1 MRVAAHLQGPPSGR
15 PFLLPLPWYFLAMMR
30 HTLTVAAL
38 LAGAASASAQGP
50 SADWRTAVTP
60 HFRVHYTAPAE
71 AWALRA
77 AAKLEAVRA
86 RVIAEVGYAPPQV
99 VDIVVSDPVAQ
110 ANGMA
115 LPLLG
120 SPRIVLWTS
129 PPGPASGIGSYTDW
143 TELLTVHEE
152 THLVHMLRPSRSPV
166 QRLAEALLPVG
177 PIALKAPR
185 WVDEG
190 YATLVEGK
198 LTGSGRPNGDL
209 RAAILRQ
216 RARAGTLPTYEQ
228 MASDSQSW
236 LGMSMA
242 YLAGSAYLEWLVERS
257 GPDTLKRL
265 WARMTARESRSFDA
279 AFEGVFGEPP
289 ARLYER
295 FCADLTWRAVE
306 AERRLGPTAV
316 EGEVWQKLAWT
327 TGEPAVSAD
336 GTKLAVVVRDRTRP
350 SRLVVWSTGPDVEA
364 ERKWK
369 EQVER
374 RLGRDPDDVA
384 PVRSRP
390 LPRKPLRELATR
402 NGAEPF
408 TPRFLADDTAI
419 VFVRFETDGEG
430 FLHPDL
436 FRWETE
442 TGDVRRITRFA
453 DVREADPSPD
463 GTWALAV
470 RNRHGLSQLVRVDL
484 ATGEVADITP
494 PSVEVVYAQ
503 PRVSPD
509 GTRVAFARHRDGE
522 WKLVVRELAG
532 GREIVLPTPGRAIL
546 AYPAW
551 SGNGRTVFAS
561 LGSQGFIDV
570 VSWPGDGAGSPV
582 AVTRTTGAALAPA
595 PAPDGSAVYF
605 LALNADGLDL
615 RRLDLRA
622 SAPPEPRPSTAD
634 LAPAV
639 RPAAPAAPLP
649 LAATGAVA
657 SGGYGLGR
665 QEPAVI
671 AGGSVSPSSS
681 AWELGARLGDVVGRL
696 DVTAVGGGGSGA
708 GPRGGSFAAAW
719 RGWPVTVSL
728 QLFETRERP
737 SEQGVSVPG
746 IGTSLDVDRR
756 GVEIAASWQRRWDT
770 GGLDAGGGALLGS
783 VEPVGSDSL
792 DRTVGFVTVRATD
805 TPSIGQ
811 WRFPH
816 LLEARLEAGRTGD
829 DSWRRSGGRFEVGV
843 VRDGD
848 GLLISYERNA
858 VRDAAGPPER
868 LQLGGLDSSLLPES
882 ALVARIPV
890 PALPVG
896 TLVGDEHE
904 GERATILLGGLPLF
918 FERHR
923 MWDDGGPRG
932 DWLRLAGLEWDIASG
947 PVPLVKL
954 PGFRLT
960 LGVARVLDD
969 PLKGRTEAWLAL
981 AWRP

>member
-1 MRVAAHLQGPPSGR
+1 
-15 PFLLPLPWYFLAMMR
+15 MMR
-30 HTLTVAAL
+30 HALSVAVL
-38 LAGAASASAQGP
+38 LAGATSASAQEP
-50 SADWRTAVTP
+50 SADWRTFETP
-60 HFRVHYTAPAE
+60 HFRIHYTAPAE
-71 AWALRA
+71 AWALHATAR
-77 AAKLEAVRA
+77 LEAVRD

-99 VDIVVSDPVAQ
+99 VDVVVSDPIAQ

-115 LPLLG
+115 LPLLV
-120 SPRIVLWTS
+120 SPRMVLWTS
-129 PPGPASGIGSYTDW
+129 PPGPASGIGFYTDW

-152 THLVHMLRPSRSPV
+152 THLVHLLRPSRNPV

-209 RAAILRQ
+209 RAAILRH
-216 RARAGTLPTYEQ
+216 RARAGALPTYEQ

-257 GPDTLKRL
+257 GPESLKHL
-265 WARMTARESRSFDA
+265 WARMTARESRSFGA

-295 FCADLTWRAVE
+295 FCAELTWRAVE

-327 TGEPAVSAD
+327 TGEPAVSGDAK
-336 GTKLAVVVRDRTRP
+336 KLALVVRDRTRP
-350 SRLVVWSTGPDVEA
+350 SRLVVWSTGEDDEG

-369 EQVER
+369 ARIEGQ
-374 RLGRDPDDVA
+374 LKRDPEDVA
-384 PVRSRP
+384 PVRAQP
-390 LPRKPLRELATR
+390 LPRKPLRELVTR

-408 TPRFLADDTAI
+408 TPRFLRDGKTI
-419 VFVRFETDGEG
+419 LFVRFETDPEG

-442 TGDVRRITRFA
+442 AGGVHRITRFA

-463 GTWALAV
+463 GAWAVGV
-470 RNRHGLSQLVRVDL
+470 RNRHGLSQLVKVDL
-484 ATGEVADITP
+484 ATGAVSEVTQ
-494 PSVEVVYAQ
+494 PSVDVVCAQ

-509 GTRVAFARHRDGE
+509 GTTVAFVRHEGGA
-522 WKLVVRELAG
+522 WKLVLRELVG
-532 GREIVLPTPGRAIL
+532 GREIVLPSPDGATV

-551 SGNGRTVFAS
+551 GAGGKAVFAS
-561 LGSQGFIDV
+561 LGTQGFIDV
-570 VSWPGDGAGSPV
+570 VSWPVGGTGAPA

-595 PAPDGSAVYF
+595 PTPEGSAVYF

-615 RRLDLRA
+615 RRLELPV
-622 SAPPEPRPSTAD
+622 SPAPEARPSLAD
-634 LAPAV
+634 LAPAA
-639 RPAAPAAPLP
+639 RPVAPPPPPP
-649 LAATGAVA
+649 LAATEVA
-657 SGGYGLGR
+657 ASRAYGLGR

-671 AGGSVSPSSS
+671 VGGSAAPSAS

-696 DVTAVGGGGSGA
+696 DVAAIVGGGGGA
-708 GPRGGSFAAAW
+708 GPRGGTLAAAW

-728 QLFETRERP
+728 QLFGTRERP
-737 SEQGVSVPG
+737 SEQPTSVPG
-746 IGTSLDVDRR
+746 IGTALDVDRS
-756 GVEIAASWQRRWDT
+756 GGEISASWQRSWDT
-770 GGLDAGGGALLGS
+770 GGLEVGGGALLGRLD
-783 VEPVGSDSL
+783 PVGGDSL
-792 DRTVGFVTVRATD
+792 DRHVGFATVRATN

-811 WRFPH
+811 WSFPH
-816 LLEARLEAGRTGD
+816 LIEARLEAGRTGD
-829 DSWRRSGGRFEVGV
+829 DSWRRYGGRFEVGV
-843 VRDGD
+843 MREGD
-848 GLLISYERNA
+848 GLLLSFQRNA
-858 VRDAAGPPER
+858 VRDATSPLER
-868 LQLGGLDSSLLPES
+868 VQLGGVDGSLLPES
-882 ALVARIPV
+882 ALAGRIAV

-896 TLVGDEHE
+896 TLMGDEHE
-904 GERATILLGGLPLF
+904 GERATMTLGGLPLF

-923 MWDDGGPRG
+923 VWDRDGSMG
-932 DWLRLAGLEWDIASG
+932 DWLRLTGLEWDLASG
-947 PVPLVKL
+947 PVPLVKM
-954 PGFRLT
+954 PGFHLT
-960 LGVARVLDD
+960 LGVARILDEPLDD
-969 PLKGRTEAWLAL
+969 RTEWWLAL